1 MLPALSRWVYNRTDM
16 VTEWDPG
23 KARLNS
29 RKHGVSFAD
38 AVASLEDEGALTMRD
53 PCSGEEERW
62 ATLGLDAL
70 GRVLVV
76 VFTWRGEGVR
86 LISARKATP
95 RERRRYEGANET

>member
-1 MLPALSRWVYNRTDM
+1 MALSCRVYNRTDM
-16 VTEWDPG
+16 MTEWDPG

-38 AVASLEDEGALTMRD
+38 AVASLEDEEALTMRE
-53 PCSGEEERW
+53 PYSVEEERW
-62 ATLGLDAL
+62 VTMGLDAL

-76 VFTWRGEGVR
+76 IYTWRGESAR

-95 RERRRYEGANET
+95 RERRRYEEANETRI

>member
-1 MLPALSRWVYNRTDM
+1 ML
-16 VTEWDPG
+16 TEWDPG

-53 PCSGEEERW
+53 PSSGEEERW
-62 ATLGLDAL
+62 VTMGLDAV

-76 VFTWRGEGVR
+76 IYTWRGESLR
-86 LISARKATP
+86 LISARKATAG
-95 RERRRYEGANET
+95 ERRRYEESNETRI